1 MNSTSSLARRL
12 RGRGAGLLLGACALL
27 LASLQALAAENAMP
41 RPPELERDVQFWIR
55 VYSQVDTNSGFIHDE
70 QNLGVVYDT
79 LHFAPTLAPHERQKI
94 VEAARDH
101 YVEVLRRIAAASG
114 PLSADDQR
122 VRDMWGADAAPSRL
136 LEATEHIRFQLGQ
149 S

>member
-1 MNSTSSLARRL
+1 MNSTSSSARRL
-12 RGRGAGLLLGACALL
+12 RIQGAFFALIGYTLLLGCLSAV
-27 LASLQALAAENAMP
+27 AADNPMP

-79 LHFAPTLAPHERQKI
+79 LHFEPNSAAHERQKI

-101 YVEVLRRIAAASG
+101 YSEALRRIASATGA
-114 PLSADDQR
+114 LSPEDQR
-122 VRDMWGADAAPSRL
+122 IHD
-136 LEATEHIRFQLGQ
+136 
-149 S
+149 